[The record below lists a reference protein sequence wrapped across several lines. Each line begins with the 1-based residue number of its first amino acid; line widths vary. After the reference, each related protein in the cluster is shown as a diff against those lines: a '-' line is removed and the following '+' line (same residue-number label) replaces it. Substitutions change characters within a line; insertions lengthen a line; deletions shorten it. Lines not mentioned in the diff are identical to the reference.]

1 MEQVDWSNTL
11 LDANV
16 YTNILDEK
24 YVKKVILYFVSI
36 IMYIV
41 SFVYL
46 FKQKS
51 AEYIVYVFIFI
62 VNAIFPFTWIEDF
75 YNFIKYNFGP
85 FEDFFNLPHT
95 KLLVIYRSLGIYF
108 ASLLQFLALFL
119 VLLNNENVRKM
130 KKATE
135 DDNSNRPKKT
145 GLDTGNKKT
154 EHYDKVITIM
164 FVTISTLIW
173 SLIGYTFSDN
183 KMFPAKSD
191 YTSPLI
197 KTIKW
202 LLNQPFTLINNA
214 DILWQKNMNKIN
226 TTPLIKA
233 FGMYCVVFIVVF
245 FGAFVRIPVMRD
257 PKKHHPMD
265 RFHIVN
271 MESAFPQTFERNIE
285 DYRNL
290 ALFFFCSILSICLG
304 IFMYLITKGFK
315 LLANINVPSAVS
327 KVVLGI
333 GTIMFFSIFFAQRH
347 NVLPDSFSVKKLIFF
362 LLCIV
367 FSLLGTPVVM
377 AILQLFAEMGAISSM
392 QKLYMFFKCM
402 GKTDCNYT
410 EIRTLNTN
418 RVLSVLSCIV
428 GIVLLFTVYGLG
440 VDKKWVSND
449 SGKSF
454 LMFNVVLVTMAISLF
469 MALSTQYR
477 LGSTLYKYIK
487 SLIEFVLV
495 YIAPLGISVF
505 SIVQMYF
512 AFENYKK
519 YRKFEKMKR

>member
-24 YVKKVILYFVSI
+24 YVKKIILYFVSI

-41 SFVYL
+41 SFIYL
-46 FKQKS
+46 FKHKTT
-51 AEYIVYVFIFI
+51 EYVGYVFVFI
-62 VNAIFPFTWIEDF
+62 INALFPFTWIEDF
-75 YNFIKYNFGP
+75 YNFVKYNFGTIG
-85 FEDFFNLPHT
+85 DVSSLSSAKT
-95 KLLVIYRSLGIYF
+95 LMQYRSLGIYL
-108 ASLLQFLALFL
+108 ASTLQFLALFL

-135 DDNSNRPKKT
+135 DDESKRPKKN

-154 EHYDKVITIM
+154 EHNDKVITIL
-164 FVTISTLIW
+164 FVTITTIIW

-183 KMFPAKSD
+183 KMFPAKST

-197 KTIKW
+197 KTIRW
-202 LLNQPFTLINNA
+202 LLNQPFQFVNNF
-214 DILWQKNMNKIN
+214 DTIWHYYMNKIN

-245 FGAFVRIPVMRD
+245 FGAFIRIPVMKD
-257 PKKHHPMD
+257 PRKHHPMD
-265 RFHIVN
+265 RFQIIN
-271 MESAFPQTFERNIE
+271 MESAFPQVFERNIE
-285 DYRNL
+285 DYRSL

-304 IFMYLITKGFK
+304 IFMYFITKGFK
-315 LLANINVPSAVS
+315 LLADINVPSIVS
-327 KVVLGI
+327 KVVLTI

-347 NVLPDSFSVKKLIFF
+347 NILPDSFSVKKLIFF
-362 LLCIV
+362 LLCVV
-367 FSLLGTPVVM
+367 FSLLGTPVVL
-377 AILQLFAEMGAISSM
+377 AILQLFAEMGLFSFV
-392 QKLYMFFKCM
+392 QKIYMFFACM
-402 GKTDCNYT
+402 GKTECTYSS
-410 EIRTLNTN
+410 IRTLNTDSI
-418 RVLSVLSCIV
+418 LSIVASIV
-428 GIVLLFTVYGLG
+428 GFILLFTMYGLG
-440 VDKKWVSND
+440 VDKKWISND

-469 MALSTQYR
+469 MALSTQYK
-477 LGSTLYKYIK
+477 LGTALYTYIRTI
-487 SLIEFVLV
+487 IEYVLAYV
-495 YIAPLGISVF
+495 APLGIMIF
-505 SIVQMYF
+505 SIIQLIF